1 MVVNKEEKTIVKEA
15 VKDLF
20 VKYYVRAN
28 GISTTLKILLGPEEY
43 GTIKNIISN
52 AIQGKIKKEDKN
64 ELNKILEPLRPEVR
78 KKIIDNI
85 VNGEKLFLEIL
96 YNEMLK
102 KDPQEF
108 EKLTQILSN
117 IK

>member
-1 MVVNKEEKTIVKEA
+1 MVIDKEEKKIVKDA

-43 GTIKNIISN
+43 GKVKNIISN
-52 AIQGKIKKEDKN
+52 SIQRKIKKEEKH
-64 ELNKILEPLRPEVR
+64 ELVKILEPLRPEVR
-78 KKIIDNI
+78 KKIIDTI
-85 VNGEKLFLEIL
+85 SNGEKLFLEIL

-102 KDPQEF
+102 NDPQEF
-108 EKLTQILSN
+108 EKLTQILGN
-117 IK
+117 LK